1 MVYIGLAITYSGTR
15 GRVPSGGAAAA
26 GHHPSMPVRGPTRL
40 CSTSREPAAD
50 SNCMAGQQR
59 PALTLVPPSP
69 RPPPPSP
76 RAAAPGAPACCLA
89 HEGPPPARQGGQGA
103 ALSSSVGTTR
113 RRRPDCTAATRTP
126 GVEVCGRGSRLL
138 ELSHVSAACA
148 HRISTTGHTSSAEP
162 DPARPRVGNNQ
173 RVPHQPLRVWRS
185 TRQHE
190 HRRRARRYVL

>member
-50 SNCMAGQQR
+50 SNCMAGPR
-59 PALTLVPPSP
+59 PALTAHPASA
-69 RPPPPSP
+69 RPPPPP
-76 RAAAPGAPACCLA
+76 RAGRPRGGPRLLPRPP
-89 HEGPPPARQGGQGA
+89 GPPPARQGGQGA

-113 RRRPDCTAATRTP
+113 RRQPDCTAATRTP
-126 GVEVCGRGSRLL
+126 GVGVCGRGSRLL
-138 ELSHVSAACA
+138 SHVSATCA
-148 HRISTTGHTSSAEP
+148 HRIGTTGHTSSAEP
-162 DPARPRVGNNQ
+162 DPARPRLGNDQ